1 MSTNTNRLTT
11 ILTGAESYFSWKGRI
26 RQQLLGEDLWSIVD
40 GSEPKPEKYTDGKWR
55 IRAQKARL
63 LIENSLD
70 DRYSQ
75 KYSHVDSAE
84 DVFDA
89 ITELFE
95 KKNTAAT
102 ASRILADILARKWD
116 SSTPMSDHLSLF
128 DSSYKRLA
136 ALNVDLEEIIAHALL
151 NSMPTNETSWASFV
165 PSLLNNAGQKIQLE
179 DVQDKLSAE
188 DERLQR
194 ARQDPSNESAL
205 RSSSAKGEKHCSLHG
220 RTNHSTDECWT
231 LKKRKSRKKKGNRR
245 KGKEKAH
252 RADEDSANSDS
263 GSSGEDERVSVGEH
277 VNISKAIIKKL
288 KAYEAFVANEP
299 SHKKDDIIADSG
311 ASTHMIAHRDWFV
324 TGTYRQ

>member
-1 MSTNTNRLTT
+1 MSTNTNRPTT

-26 RQQLLGEDLWSIVD
+26 RQQLLGEDLWSIVE
-40 GSEPKPEKYTDGKWR
+40 GSEPKPEKDTDGKWR

-165 PSLLNNAGQKIQLE
+165 PSLLNNVPAGQKIQLE
-179 DVQDKLSAE
+179 DVQDRLSAE

-194 ARQDPSNESAL
+194 AKQDPSNES
-205 RSSSAKGEKHCSLHG
+205 
-220 RTNHSTDECWT
+220 
-231 LKKRKSRKKKGNRR
+231 
-245 KGKEKAH
+245 
-252 RADEDSANSDS
+252 
-263 GSSGEDERVSVGEH
+263 
-277 VNISKAIIKKL
+277 
-288 KAYEAFVANEP
+288 
-299 SHKKDDIIADSG
+299 
-311 ASTHMIAHRDWFV
+311 
-324 TGTYRQ
+324 